1 MIYTHKYSVLRWIQ
15 IKARDVFVNSNIWQK
30 KINRRWRCDSLIS
43 EEDGPCSS
51 YNSTSYPHLSTLQ
64 SDRHKRKS
72 WNNPHHLLKSFSG
85 FSPGGNESS
94 LCVWCW
100 GHLKSIMSPCFQC
113 RAFDPPSEER
123 DDQHSALQDAIWQQQ
138 RHRRDQCIYSAQNWM
153 SKWKC
158 NMNFPCIRLQS
169 QCKHQSTKHQP
180 NENKW
185 THLNS
190 LQ

>member
-113 RAFDPPSEER
+113 RASDPPSEER
-123 DDQHSALQDAIWQQQ
+123 DDQHSALQDAIWQQ
-138 RHRRDQCIYSAQNWM
+138 HRDTDVINASTALKTECQNENVIWISHAFACKASVNIKAQN
-153 SKWKC
+153 
-158 NMNFPCIRLQS
+158 IS
-169 QCKHQSTKHQP
+169 QMRI
-180 NENKW
+180 NE
-185 THLNS
+185 LI
-190 LQ
+190 